1 MCGDILIDGF
11 DFDTKDPSFRL
22 FSLGNL
28 GAAGRRRRIHAG
40 EKAPATADLSLSNVV
55 SVAKNDQ
62 LYNPINL
69 NRKEKGTYERI
80 R

>member
-1 MCGDILIDGF
+1 MALIF
-11 DFDTKDPSFRL
+11 ETKDPCFQL
-22 FSLGNL
+22 FSLGNR
-28 GAAGRRRRIHAG
+28 GAAGRRRIYAG

-62 LYNPINL
+62 PYNLINL

-80 R
+80 W